1 MRWNPLRPLLVTLL
15 VATALI
21 AGVLPVLRPTAVFAA
36 SAVLDDAQKLYDQ
49 AKFDDAVV
57 KVRAGIAS
65 GQLTGS
71 DAINGRAL
79 IGRCLVKAGKR
90 VEAKEAFKSIL
101 RQDGGFHL
109 DSALVPPDEMD
120 VFNLAS
126 KEVTAEQI
134 EAGRRVPASLA
145 IFYGAGSGDNK
156 NLGEFVKSGGGKDKF
171 DSKPEFGMSVRFPLR
186 SRVSLDLEI
195 SRFRATNSDS
205 GGASFNGTKIEY
217 EASAIP
223 MIASIYYAAIPREK
237 YRVNVFVG
245 AGILAASS
253 AGFKFPT
260 GPNAVFTVSDTRQGA
275 IFQGGLEGE
284 YLVTPRFAVSGRVL
298 GRSASAKDLF
308 KHTGQFFSYDPAVL
322 LEGRKV
328 DFSGFGAFVAL
339 RAYIGY

>member
-15 VATALI
+15 VAAAMLTGA
-21 AGVLPVLRPTAVFAA
+21 LPVLRPMTAFAA

-120 VFNLAS
+120 VFNMAS
-126 KEVTAEQI
+126 KEVTTEQI
-134 EAGRRVPASLA
+134 EAGRRIPASLGF
-145 IFYGAGSGDNK
+145 FYGVGSGDNK
-156 NLGEFVKSGGGKDKF
+156 NLGELAKAGGGDAKF
-171 DSKPEFGMSVRFPLR
+171 KVDPSFGGSVRFPVKPR
-186 SRVSLDLEI
+186 WSLDLELV
-195 SRFRATNSDS
+195 RFHATDHDS
-205 GGASFNGTKIEY
+205 TPAPNDIKYT
-217 EASAIP
+217 ASATP
-223 MIASIYYAAIPREK
+223 LVVSLYYMMLPREK
-237 YRVNVFVG
+237 YRVSAFVG
-245 AGILAASS
+245 AGPMLSS
-253 AGFKFPT
+253 HALIDINFF
-260 GPNAVFTVSDTRQGA
+260 STRIGIADEQLGTYFHA
-275 IFQGGLEGE
+275 GLEGE
-284 YLVTPRFAVSGRVL
+284 YLLSPRFSVSGRVL
-298 GRSASAKDLF
+298 GRSASAKIWKDNEL
-308 KHTGQFFSYDPAVL
+308 KLYGNDNTAL
-322 LEGRKV
+322 KNRKV